1 MTLRCCKMAA
11 SVQMFPSTGI
21 IIKKNAHPSSFY
33 SKRSSSYVQEAREKL
48 SATTNNIQKNYPVL
62 ISVSTGNNTF
72 NFQKLKKNSNALSY
86 EAPDL
91 DKKMITGNLPKSFF
105 GETGKSS
112 ETRKTEIK
120 KKTLNVAVGGV
131 LRENITEIERKLR
144 DLGIQIAPCILEV
157 RHRRKQH
164 TENVAERAQKSR
176 NSQVEVIG
184 WKEALEMRRSSRGKS
199 ECLDKMDGQQ
209 ILPRGSIKRQCNN
222 LSFTRQIMS

>member
-1 MTLRCCKMAA
+1 
-11 SVQMFPSTGI
+11 MFPSTGI

-62 ISVSTGNNTF
+62 ISVPTVNNTF

-120 KKTLNVAVGGV
+120 RKLQTLPLGECCEKISLKLNVNYETLEYKLHHVFWKQDIV
-131 LRENITEIERKLR
+131 VNNIQKML
-144 DLGIQIAPCILEV
+144 LSG
-157 RHRRKQH
+157 HRNQN
-164 TENVAERAQKSR
+164 T
-176 NSQVEVIG
+176 VEL
-184 WKEALEMRRSSRGKS
+184 K
-199 ECLDKMDGQQ
+199 
-209 ILPRGSIKRQCNN
+209 
-222 LSFTRQIMS
+222 